1 MILKPGKDPGI
12 VSSYRPISLLAIISK
27 ILERLFLNRLNKYIT
42 NRNLIPDHQFGFRNY
57 HGTIEQVNRIL
68 SKIIE
73 AVERKKYC
81 SAVFLDVAQAFDKVW
96 HDGLLFK
103 LKNWIP
109 KNYYLFLRSYL
120 SNRTFQTKIKD
131 TTSNLYS
138 VKAGVPQGSVLG
150 PTLYLL
156 FIADLPSSQDNITT
170 ATYADDTALL
180 SINSSPIL
188 ASQNLQEYM
197 HKIQKWFQLWRIKI
211 NENKSTH
218 VTFTLCKMTCPK
230 ILLNDKTIPQ
240 HDRVKYLGM
249 HLDRRITWQEH
260 IWTKRKQLNLKLR
273 KMYWLFGRK
282 SQLSMSNK
290 ILIYKCILK
299 PVWTYGAQLWGS
311 ASKSNI
317 NIMER
322 FQSKCLRI
330 ITNAPWF
337 VPNEIIR
344 NDLNIKTVEEEIT
357 RIRSRYKDR
366 LKTHPNK
373 LAAVLYR
380 NRENSRLKK
389 FQRL

>member
-1 MILKPGKDPGI
+1 MSPGIAITRFGSVQKKLNGLNNLFLLSGRATETGQERTPKKLIHSLPTYVQPFNPRPILINACLRLAYFPDQWKVAQIIMILKPGKDPDI
-12 VSSYRPISLLAIISK
+12 VSSYRPISLLPIISK

-240 HDRVKYLGM
+240 HDRVKYRDAFGSSYHM
-249 HLDRRITWQEH
+249 ARTYLD
-260 IWTKRKQLNLKLR
+260 
-273 KMYWLFGRK
+273 
-282 SQLSMSNK
+282 
-290 ILIYKCILK
+290 
-299 PVWTYGAQLWGS
+299 
-311 ASKSNI
+311 
-317 NIMER
+317 
-322 FQSKCLRI
+322 
-330 ITNAPWF
+330 
-337 VPNEIIR
+337 
-344 NDLNIKTVEEEIT
+344 
-357 RIRSRYKDR
+357 
-366 LKTHPNK
+366 
-373 LAAVLYR
+373 
-380 NRENSRLKK
+380 
-389 FQRL
+389 

>member
-1 MILKPGKDPGI
+1 
-12 VSSYRPISLLAIISK
+12 
-27 ILERLFLNRLNKYIT
+27 
-42 NRNLIPDHQFGFRNY
+42 
-57 HGTIEQVNRIL
+57 
-68 SKIIE
+68 
-73 AVERKKYC
+73 
-81 SAVFLDVAQAFDKVW
+81 
-96 HDGLLFK
+96 
-103 LKNWIP
+103 
-109 KNYYLFLRSYL
+109 
-120 SNRTFQTKIKD
+120 
-131 TTSNLYS
+131 
-138 VKAGVPQGSVLG
+138 
-150 PTLYLL
+150 
-156 FIADLPSSQDNITT
+156 
-170 ATYADDTALL
+170 
-180 SINSSPIL
+180 
-188 ASQNLQEYM
+188 
-197 HKIQKWFQLWRIKI
+197 
-211 NENKSTH
+211 
-218 VTFTLCKMTCPK
+218 
-230 ILLNDKTIPQ
+230 
-240 HDRVKYLGM
+240 
-249 HLDRRITWQEH
+249 
-260 IWTKRKQLNLKLR
+260 
-273 KMYWLFGRK
+273 MYWLFDRK

-373 LAAVLYR
+373 LAAVLHR